1 MLSPLED
8 NTREK
13 QLRHSVNVQVLKN
26 AVYNVECYCIICS
39 FQVVIAESEVWIFIC
54 HESFTGFKGIA

>member
-8 NTREK
+8 NAREK

-39 FQVVIAESEVWIFIC
+39 FQDVIAESEV
-54 HESFTGFKGIA
+54 